1 MQSIETEAKTV
12 QEAITIACDQLNTT
26 EENLDIEI
34 IQTPANKLFSIF
46 SGKKA
51 KIKATLLNLTSE
63 SKSNTNGSLNA
74 LKDILESII
83 KEIEPEAYVKVNIED
98 EEPVLN
104 IMGDG
109 SGIFIG
115 KKGQTLAALQFV
127 LNKIRLNQLSDL
139 PHVTVD
145 SESYRSRHKNTIIS
159 LANRLSEKAKKRNG
173 PVSTNPLNPSDRR
186 IVHMELKKDS
196 ELTTWSKGEGSLKRV
211 IIAPKKQQ

>member
-12 QEAITIACDQLNTT
+12 QEAIKLACDQLNTS

-34 IQTPANKLFSIF
+34 IQSPTSKLFSIF

-51 KIKATLLNLTSE
+51 KIKATLLNHST
-63 SKSNTNGSLNA
+63 KSSSNGSLNI
-74 LKDILESII
+74 LKDILENII
-83 KEIEPEAYVKVNIED
+83 KEIEPEAYVKIDTDN

-104 IMGDG
+104 IIGDG

-115 KKGQTLAALQFV
+115 KKGQTLTALQFV
-127 LNKIRLNQLSDL
+127 MNKIRLNKSNDL

-159 LANRLSEKAKKRNG
+159 LSKRLSEKAKKRNG

-211 IIAPKKQQ
+211 IIAPKKQP

>member
-1 MQSIETEAKTV
+1 
-12 QEAITIACDQLNTT
+12 
-26 EENLDIEI
+26 
-34 IQTPANKLFSIF
+34 
-46 SGKKA
+46 
-51 KIKATLLNLTSE
+51 
-63 SKSNTNGSLNA
+63 
-74 LKDILESII
+74 
-83 KEIEPEAYVKVNIED
+83 VKVNTED

-104 IMGDG
+104 IIGDG

-115 KKGQTLAALQFV
+115 KKGQTLTALQFV

-145 SESYRSRHKNTIIS
+145 SESYRSRHKNAIIS
-159 LANRLSEKAKKRNG
+159 LANRLSEKAKQRNG

-196 ELTTWSKGEGSLKRV
+196 GLTTWSKGEGSLKRV